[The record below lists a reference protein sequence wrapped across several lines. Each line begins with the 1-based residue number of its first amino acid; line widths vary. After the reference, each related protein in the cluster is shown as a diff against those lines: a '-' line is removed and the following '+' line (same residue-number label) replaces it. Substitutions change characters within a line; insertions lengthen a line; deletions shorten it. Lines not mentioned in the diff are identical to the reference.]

1 MAGLQSKCIVTMK
14 QQRNRKQRHGV
25 STHPMTFKADNE
37 VWDFLQTKS
46 NKGRYINNLVYRDMM
61 QEPETL

>member
-1 MAGLQSKCIVTMK
+1 MK
-14 QQRNRKQRHGV
+14 QQRKRKQRHGV